1 MRAMLQAGAL
11 DPLEAASA
19 KMDYD
24 LECSGY
30 NVRQF
35 LAHVSDQG
43 ELGELGNN
51 VLSDILA
58 AVDSIEQD
66 TDAVLDGENE
76 EGWDAFQSKIA
87 VSPCAECICCVSPCI
102 CCLST
107 TTLHLLL
114 VSLRTQI
121 DCAFWFSGHWQE
133 TWPRGF

>member
-1 MRAMLQAGAL
+1 MLQAGAL

-87 VSPCAECICCVSPCI
+87 VSPYAKCICCVSPCI
-102 CCLST
+102 YCLST

-114 VSLRTQI
+114 LVSLQTQI
-121 DCAFWFSGHWQE
+121 DCGVWFSGHW
-133 TWPRGF
+133 

>member
-1 MRAMLQAGAL
+1 
-11 DPLEAASA
+11 
-19 KMDYD
+19 MDYD

-87 VSPCAECICCVSPCI
+87 DIGKKHGLEDFEKIK
-102 CCLST
+102 
-107 TTLHLLL
+107 
-114 VSLRTQI
+114 
-121 DCAFWFSGHWQE
+121 QE
-133 TWPRGF
+133 GVVDQYKAQLDELKVQAQEDMEVAKRKDGLDWVNVDPAQLKPKFA

>member
-1 MRAMLQAGAL
+1 M
-11 DPLEAASA
+11 EAASA

-43 ELGELGNN
+43 ELGELGNS

-58 AVDSIEQD
+58 AVDSIEED

-87 VSPCAECICCVSPCI
+87 VSAYTKHICPVSRSS
-102 CCLST
+102 CCLFKT
-107 TTLHLLL
+107 TRSSCINAIAH
-114 VSLRTQI
+114 
-121 DCAFWFSGHWQE
+121 
-133 TWPRGF
+133 